1 VDYAIS
7 SAKGQTQT
15 AHSGNLNPQQTL
27 MIRMESEQYVSIGT
41 GELGAFWSQ

>member
-1 VDYAIS
+1 MGS
-7 SAKGQTQT
+7 LGLMPLTRSE